1 LSQQAAPTADTKKAP
16 AGGDKGRVT
25 PMMTQYLRIKA
36 AHPDGLLFY
45 RMGDFYELFFDDAV
59 AAARA
64 LDIALTHRG
73 KHQGEDIPMCG
84 VPVHSADTYLARL
97 IRKGFKVAVC
107 DQTEDPAEAKKRGA
121 KAVVAR
127 EVVRLI
133 TPGTLTEETLLDAKR
148 NNFLAA
154 LAEAQGGLGL
164 AWLDISTGEFFAQP
178 AALAR
183 LPAALARVAPGEL
196 LLSDRLAAKPE
207 LAPILEQLLGQAGTT
222 ITPQPGSLFDSGNGA
237 RRLEKLFGV
246 ASLDGFGG
254 FGRPELAAA
263 GALVD
268 YVELTQK
275 GSLPRIAPLRRMDD
289 GESMEIDAQT
299 RRNLELT
306 EAIGGGRAGSL
317 LEVIERTRTG
327 AGGRLVSAL
336 LAAPLTDA
344 NAINHRL
351 DAVAWFVDDEDGSRG
366 PRGVVAKALD
376 GLPDV
381 ERALARVSLGRGGP
395 RDLAAIRDGL
405 RGAAG
410 LKTALVS
417 DGARVLAP
425 PPQLIAQWIDDLG
438 EHGVLMG
445 LMDKAL
451 AADLPLLTRDGGFV
465 AAGFDAA
472 LDETRAL
479 RDESRR
485 LIANL
490 ESRYRSCSEIN
501 NLRIRHNN
509 VLGYFIEARANQADG
524 LNSAKGPDGEEH
536 FFHHRQTL
544 ASAVRFNTEEL
555 VDLETR
561 IARSSDRALALELE
575 IFERLAAAVKEN
587 AEPIARAARAL
598 AWLDVVAGFAA
609 LARESTY
616 CRPQV
621 DGGLAFRVKGGRHP
635 VVEQVLRRQGAAA
648 FMPNDCDLTA
658 EGGGGSGGADKGAD
672 DREDDETGHRA
683 SRLWLVTGPNMA
695 GKSTFL
701 RQNALIAILAQIGCF
716 VPAEAAHIGVVD
728 RLFSRVGA
736 ADDLARGRSTFM
748 VEMVET
754 AAILHQAGPR
764 ALVILD
770 EIGRGTATFDGLSIA
785 WATIEH
791 LHDVNACRGLFA
803 THYHEL
809 TQLSARL
816 QELSNHAMRV
826 KEWKGDVVFLHA
838 VGPGTADRS
847 YGIHVARLA
856 GLPEVALERAEEVLA
871 AIEQGEKA
879 DAVSRLADDLP
890 LFATAP
896 ASRPPAPRRGP
907 SALEQALDEV
917 NPDELSAREAL
928 EFLYRLKGI
937 AAGDSED

>member
-1 LSQQAAPTADTKKAP
+1 MSQQAAPRADAKKPP
-16 AGGDKGRVT
+16 AGGDKGRTT
-25 PMMTQYLRIKA
+25 PMMAQYLRIKA

-45 RMGDFYELFFDDAV
+45 RMGDFYELFFDDAY
-59 AAARA
+59 AAAHA

-73 KHQGEDIPMCG
+73 KHLGKDIPMCG

-97 IRKGFKVAVC
+97 IKKGFKVAVC

-133 TPGTLTEETLLDAKR
+133 TPGTLTEETLLEAKR

-178 AALAR
+178 VTLAR
-183 LPAALARVAPGEL
+183 LPAALARVEPGEL
-196 LLSDRLAAKPE
+196 LLSDHLTVKPE
-207 LAPILEQLLGQAGTT
+207 LAPVLEQLGGEAGTT
-222 ITPQPGSLFDSGNGA
+222 ITAQPGSLFDSANGA
-237 RRLEKLFGV
+237 RRLEKLFAV
-246 ASLDGFGG
+246 ASLDGFGR

-275 GSLPRIAPLRRMDD
+275 GSLPRIAPPRRIDD
-289 GESMEIDAQT
+289 DEAMEIDAQT

-317 LEVIERTRTG
+317 LEVIDRTKTG
-327 AGGRLVSAL
+327 AGGRLVTAL

-344 NAINHRL
+344 DSINRRL
-351 DAVAWFVDDEDGSRG
+351 DAVAWFVDDEGGPRG
-366 PRGVVAKALD
+366 PRGVVAKALG

-395 RDLAAIRDGL
+395 RDLAAVRDGL
-405 RGAAG
+405 LGAAG
-410 LKTALVS
+410 LKAALAE
-417 DGARVLAP
+417 DDARMLAP
-425 PPQLIAQWIDDLG
+425 PPPLVAQWIGDLG
-438 EHGVLMG
+438 DHGALIG
-445 LMDKAL
+445 LLDNAL
-451 AADLPLLTRDGGFV
+451 AADLPLLARDGGFV

-490 ESRYRSCSEIN
+490 ESRYRSCSGIN

-509 VLGYFIEARANQADG
+509 VLGYFIQARPGQADG
-524 LNSAKGPDGEEH
+524 LSIAKGPDGEEH

-555 VDLETR
+555 VDLESR
-561 IARSSDRALALELE
+561 IARSSDRALALEFE
-575 IFERLAAAVKEN
+575 IFERLAGAVKEN

-598 AWLDVVAGFAA
+598 AWLDVAAGFAA
-609 LARESTY
+609 LAREGAY

-621 DGGLAFRVKGGRHP
+621 DGSLAFRVKGGRHP
-635 VVEQVLRRQGAAA
+635 MVEQVLRRQGAAA
-648 FMPNDCDLTA
+648 FMPNDCDLTV
-658 EGGGGSGGADKGAD
+658 EGGGAAAPREADDGADAD
-672 DREDDETGHRA
+672 DGRGA

-716 VPAEAAHIGVVD
+716 VSAEAAHVGVVD

-816 QELSNHAMRV
+816 HELSNHSMGV
-826 KEWKGDVVFLHA
+826 KEWKGEVVFLHA
-838 VGPGTADRS
+838 VGPGPADRS

-856 GLPEVALERAEEVLA
+856 GLPEAVLDRAEEVLA
-871 AIEQGEKA
+871 AIEQDEKA

-890 LFATAP
+890 LFAATPGAGRP
-896 ASRPPAPRRGP
+896 ATRRGP
-907 SALEQALDEV
+907 SPLEQVLDEV
-917 NPDELSAREAL
+917 NPDELTPREAL
-928 EFLYRLKGI
+928 ELLYKLKGI
-937 AAGDSED
+937 VSTGD